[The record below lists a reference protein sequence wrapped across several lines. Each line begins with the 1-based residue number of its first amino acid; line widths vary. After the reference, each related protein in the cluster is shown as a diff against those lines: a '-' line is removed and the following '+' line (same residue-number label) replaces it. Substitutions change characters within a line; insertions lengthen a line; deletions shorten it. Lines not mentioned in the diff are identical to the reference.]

1 MDPKP
6 YPANNIPKTR
16 GSAQNSFSTPPRVR
30 CRSKNTTMLLPGLLT
45 ATHCGLS
52 IPQRRPHRYAHGCGL
67 RHWRCSLIMSS
78 GADALTV
85 LSLPGEPSPHLSP
98 LDIVHA
104 LCRGLQH
111 VHLPSEHDGL
121 RRVYAF
127 ASYECRMALTTRKGA
142 VSGVERF
149 VETAELHT
157 LPGCLNFAL
166 GAATVIDGTQTRGAI
181 ATVPVDVSDA
191 VPFRGPSGFEL
202 SPPPGEQ
209 QGDVRTERYRFQLQQ
224 ERRPPL
230 EGCWMVTS
238 ILPMREHMLYN
249 GDTGAVQG

>member
-1 MDPKP
+1 
-6 YPANNIPKTR
+6 
-16 GSAQNSFSTPPRVR
+16 
-30 CRSKNTTMLLPGLLT
+30 MLPLLLT

-67 RHWRCSLIMSS
+67 RHWRCSPIMSS

-85 LSLPGEPSPHLSP
+85 LSLPGQPSPHLSP

-111 VHLPSEHDGL
+111 VHRPSEHDGL